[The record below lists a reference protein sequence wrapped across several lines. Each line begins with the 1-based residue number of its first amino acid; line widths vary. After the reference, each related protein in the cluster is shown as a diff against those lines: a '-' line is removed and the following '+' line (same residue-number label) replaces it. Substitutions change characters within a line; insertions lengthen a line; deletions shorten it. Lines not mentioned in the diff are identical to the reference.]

1 MYRRVYGFSTGMS
14 HTKNIEPNSPL
25 FKRAAGALI
34 AWIAGLILLLT
45 ALGCSSMQPAM
56 TMQQM
61 AADPPPKETLV
72 PGDVVDIKFFYT
84 PELNENQQMI
94 RPDGTITLQLVG
106 KVTAQGK
113 TPVELKQEL
122 VKLFTPH
129 LKKPAVEVI
138 VRNKNDRKVYVAGE
152 VNNPGVVEIPG
163 ELTALEA
170 IKRAGGFK
178 IPRGDARNV
187 LVVRQKNGKQT
198 GCVLDL
204 KKVMEGQEEQSFFLQ
219 PHDVIYVPPTTIAKV
234 NNWVEQ
240 YINRNL
246 PQVSGIAAGVAVP

>member
-1 MYRRVYGFSTGMS
+1 MKFLG
-14 HTKNIEPNSPL
+14 KQKIDPI
-25 FKRAAGALI
+25 KAIIIAAAVLV
-34 AWIAGLILLLT
+34 LVVT
-45 ALGCSSMQPAM
+45 GCSSMQPAV
-56 TMQQM
+56 TMEQM

-72 PGDVVDIKFFYT
+72 PGDVVDVKFFYT

-106 KVTAQGK
+106 KVMAQGK
-113 TPVELKQEL
+113 TPVELKHEL
-122 VKLFTPH
+122 VQLFTPH

-138 VRNKNDRKVYVAGE
+138 VRTKNDRKVYVSGE
-152 VNNPGVVEIPG
+152 VNNPGIVEIPG

-170 IKRAGGFK
+170 INKAGGFK

-187 LVVRQKNGKQT
+187 LVVRQKDGKQT

-204 KKVMEGQEEQSFFLQ
+204 KTVMEGQEKQAFYLQ
-219 PHDVIYVPPTTIAKV
+219 PHDVIYVPPTTIAKA

-240 YINRNL
+240 YFIRMI
-246 PQVSGIAAGVAVP
+246 PVPASLGMGFTAP

>member
-1 MYRRVYGFSTGMS
+1 MKFCG
-14 HTKNIEPNSPL
+14 
-25 FKRAAGALI
+25 KRKVAPRKAI
-34 AWIAGLILLLT
+34 ILVVSLLVLVVT
-45 ALGCSSMQPAM
+45 GCSAMQPS
-56 TMQQM
+56 TTPSQM

-72 PGDVVDIKFFYT
+72 PGDVVDVKFFYT
-84 PELNENQQMI
+84 PELNEKDQMI

-106 KVTAQGK
+106 KVTAQGM

-122 VKLFTPH
+122 VKRFTPH
-129 LKKPAVEVI
+129 LKKPEVEVI
-138 VRNKNDRKVYVAGE
+138 VRTKNDRKVYVSGE

-178 IPRGDARNV
+178 IPRGDARHV

-204 KKVMEGQEEQSFFLQ
+204 KKVMEGQEEESFFLQ
-219 PHDVIYVPPTTIAKV
+219 PHDVVYVPPTSIAKA
-234 NNWVEQ
+234 NYWVEQ
-240 YINRNL
+240 YINRML
-246 PQVSGIAAGVAVP
+246 PQVSGLGLGPVIP

>member
-1 MYRRVYGFSTGMS
+1 MKFFGKQEIGPMKAIKIAAAV
-14 HTKNIEPNSPL
+14 L
-25 FKRAAGALI
+25 FLVV
-34 AWIAGLILLLT
+34 T
-45 ALGCSSMQPAM
+45 GCSTMQPAV
-56 TMQQM
+56 TPSQM

-84 PELNENQQMI
+84 PELNEKDQMI
-94 RPDGTITLQLVG
+94 RPDGTITLQLLG

-113 TPVELKQEL
+113 TPEELKREL
-122 VKLFTPH
+122 IKLYGPQ
-129 LKKPAVEVI
+129 LKKPEVEVI
-138 VRNKNDRKVYVAGE
+138 VRTKNDRKVYVGGE

-178 IPRGDARNV
+178 IPRGDAKNV
-187 LVVRQKNGKQT
+187 LVVRQKDGKQT

-204 KKVMEGQEEQSFFLQ
+204 KKVMEGREEQSFFLQ
-219 PHDVIYVPPTTIAKV
+219 PHDVIYVPPTTISKV

-246 PQVSGIAAGVAVP
+246 PQISGISAGMAIP